1 MRKKRGGE
9 ERSGVALDKCRMP
22 DARQTARGEVVQCRA
37 AGVEA
42 AEWTAEWYSEAEG
55 QSRTGCAY
63 VVVEF
68 ATLPSAARRVVEAA
82 TSACP

>member
-1 MRKKRGGE
+1 M
-9 ERSGVALDKCRMP
+9 CRTP
-22 DARQTARGEVVQCRA
+22 DARQTARGGVARCRA

-42 AEWTAEWYSEAEG
+42 AGWTAESCSEARG

-68 ATLPSAARRVVEAA
+68 ATLPSAARRVVGAA